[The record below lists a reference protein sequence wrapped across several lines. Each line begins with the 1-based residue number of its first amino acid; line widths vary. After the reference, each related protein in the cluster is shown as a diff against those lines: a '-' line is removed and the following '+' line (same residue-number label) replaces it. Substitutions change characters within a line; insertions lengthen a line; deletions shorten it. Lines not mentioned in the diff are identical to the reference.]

1 MWRVACVR
9 FCTYDVL
16 PARGRGQGAGPAV
29 GRALRSVTVR
39 VAQSTVLGGVH
50 LSSPS
55 PVIRVIR
62 VTLVVVLYR
71 ELDGSGV
78 RPYVVSTRYCRQSV
92 KGRIVY
98 LPDTGYPMRPAPERT
113 PMLPM
118 TARRDAYLKV
128 AVPSYTFYR
137 TAYHL

>member
-55 PVIRVIR
+55 SVIRVIR

-92 KGRIVY
+92 KLKGRTVY
-98 LPDTGYPMRPAPERT
+98 LPDTVQVTVPDAA
-113 PMLPM
+113 
-118 TARRDAYLKV
+118 ARANVADDSAGRILKGGR
-128 AVPSYTFYR
+128 AFLHS

>member
-92 KGRIVY
+92 KGRTVY
-98 LPDTGYPMRPAPERT
+98 LPDTGYPMAMRPAPERSRT
-113 PMLPM
+113 NP
-118 TARRDAYLKV
+118 DV
-128 AVPSYTFYR
+128 AVS
-137 TAYHL
+137 LQI

>member
-78 RPYVVSTRYCRQSV
+78 RPYVVSTRYSSSV
-92 KGRIVY
+92 SKGPYCVFTRYRLPDAARAQTNPDVADDSAAGRILEGGRAFLY
-98 LPDTGYPMRPAPERT
+98 ILPPT
-113 PMLPM
+113 
-118 TARRDAYLKV
+118 
-128 AVPSYTFYR
+128 TF
-137 TAYHL
+137 